1 MSLEHKLLSTL
12 TDPQNIA
19 KVWEQGLRPEAFED
33 PFNAHVFEFITEYWL
48 ESEMKVAPTAY
59 AIETARPGFKA
70 QTGVEEQAWWLAEE
84 LKTRFTVNQGQEIV
98 RQYVDI
104 HRTDPVTALKKLTED
119 GYRACEVI
127 SPRHSRSDM
136 TDFEERRR
144 RYRTAEEIQPGV
156 PFGLPEFD
164 EHTGGLLPGELC
176 CVGAYSKV
184 GKTMLLLYIAVMAR
198 RAGFEPIIF
207 SLEMSKEE
215 IEDRL
220 DAFLSGVSYSR
231 LSRRKLTIKELE
243 TLYAAQEAL
252 VEMGTGKIRIESPED
267 GERTVAYLT
276 ARTRHTGSDLMLI
289 DQLDFMDA
297 SRKVYSKKER
307 FENILKELKTEIRK
321 TSRGRIPCVLACQL
335 NRESLDSADGP
346 QLKHFADA
354 AEVERT
360 ADLLLGLSR
369 NKQERANR
377 MMKLAVMAG
386 RRCEPAQYLL
396 SWDLVDRTHI
406 AIEKRIDKA

>member
-1 MSLEHKLLSTL
+1 MSIEHKLLSTL
-12 TDPQNIA
+12 TDPANIA
-19 KVWEQGLRPEAFED
+19 KVWEMGLRPEAFED

-48 ESEMKVAPTAY
+48 ESEMKTAPTSF
-59 AIETARPGFKA
+59 AIETARPGFRV
-70 QTGVEEQAWWLAEE
+70 QDGIEEQAWWLAEE
-84 LKTRFTVNQGQEIV
+84 LKTRYTVNQGQQIV
-98 RQYVDI
+98 IDFANN
-104 HRTDPVTALKKLTED
+104 HRADPVLALKKLTDEA
-119 GYRACEVI
+119 YRASEVI

-136 TDFEERRR
+136 SDFEERRR
-144 RYRTAEEIQPGV
+144 RYRTHEEAQPGI

-184 GKTMLLLYIAVMAR
+184 GKTMLLLYIAAMAR
-198 RAGFEPIIF
+198 RAGFVPIVF
-207 SLEMSKEE
+207 SLEMSIEE

-220 DAFLSGVSYSR
+220 DAMLSGVSYSR

-243 TLYAAQEAL
+243 VLHRVQEEI
-252 VEMGTGKIRIESPED
+252 VEMGTGKIRIESPDD
-267 GERTVAYLT
+267 GERTVAHLT
-276 ARTRHTGSDLMLI
+276 ARARHTGSDLMLI

-297 SRKVYSKKER
+297 SRRVNSKKER
-307 FENILKELKTEIRK
+307 FEIILKELKNEIRK
-321 TSRGRIPCVLACQL
+321 TSRGRIATVLACQL
-335 NRESLDSADGP
+335 NRESLDAADGP

-369 NKQERANR
+369 NKQEQANR
-377 MMKLAVMAG
+377 MMKLAIMAG

-396 SWDLVDRTHI
+396 HWDLVDRTWI
-406 AIEKRIDKA
+406 EIEKRIDR